1 MRCNLD
7 GSFALWPV
15 LLFMGSINNVTPN
28 KFTCTLGKYPF
39 VGRIPAYDAAGTLIV
54 KQQVFRDPTTRRRII
69 AVTGGALE
77 DASNFYGLEL
87 A

>member
-7 GSFALWPV
+7 GSVPLWPV
-15 LLFMGSINNVTPN
+15 TIYMGKRNDSAPNVYTG
-28 KFTCTLGKYPF
+28 TLGRYPF
-39 VGRIPAYDAAGTLIV
+39 IGRIPAYDAAGTIIA
-54 KQQVFRDPTTRRRII
+54 KQQVFRDATTRRRII
-69 AVTGGALE
+69 AITGGALE